1 LCNLLL
7 ELRSHP
13 ITLPFFIMRS
23 NRILSLATVALMVVS
38 PALVEAQTRL
48 AGRVEGTHYVSP
60 SGAYKI
66 AIPVL
71 PELGGNI
78 VDTPEVVTFE
88 DDFNVHASIA
98 CFKMDATQRWE
109 QETRGRRDYL
119 VWFFGNFVQADFQS
133 RFVGAK
139 VESAKFIPAMEGGAL
154 LCYNLLPGG
163 TMFASRPSFSATEEV
178 FVAKRGNLLFLREG
192 HVYVLSIELAER
204 ALERRTYEK
213 TVAEEDE
220 ILRKRLLELLGR
232 MSFTPNAVPSN

>member
-1 LCNLLL
+1 
-7 ELRSHP
+7 
-13 ITLPFFIMRS
+13 MRS
-23 NRILSLATVALMVVS
+23 NRILSLAALALLVVS
-38 PALVEAQTRL
+38 PAFVKAQTRL
-48 AGRVEGTHYVSP
+48 AGSVEGTHYVSP

-71 PELGGNI
+71 PELGGKI
-78 VDTPEVVTFE
+78 VDTPDVVTFE

-133 RFVGAK
+133 RFAGAK

-163 TMFASRPSFSATEEV
+163 TMFANRPSFSTTEEV
-178 FVAKRGNLLFLREG
+178 FIAKRGNLLFVREG

-213 TVAEEDE
+213 TLAEEDE
-220 ILRKRLLELLGR
+220 LLRKRLLELLGR
-232 MSFTPNAVPSN
+232 MTFTNPATPAN